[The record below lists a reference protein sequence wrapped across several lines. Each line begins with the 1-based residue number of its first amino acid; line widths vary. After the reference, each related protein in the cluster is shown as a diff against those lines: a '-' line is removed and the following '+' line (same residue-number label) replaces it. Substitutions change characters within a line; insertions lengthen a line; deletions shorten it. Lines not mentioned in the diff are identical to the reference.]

1 MTNEYVF
8 FGGKRVAMDTV
19 SGGGGGTIGSTYYYA
34 EDFLG
39 SSRTMVQSGAT
50 SACFDADFL
59 PFGREK
65 DAVTTCNVNNYKFE
79 GKERDAETG
88 NDALFASRMVLRDDF
103 GARYYSSNF
112 GRWLSPDWS
121 STPAP
126 VPYAN
131 LANPQTLNL
140 YAMVEDDPE
149 SFADLD
155 GHVNTPGTAS
165 QTGTCNVES
174 WDGCDNLGQSR
185 AWALRESAAGYTWQQ
200 IADIINGEAPAGAAY
215 ALTFTPRNISIPA
228 CLKDIA
234 KCQEQERAAREK
246 GARKQDANDLLGLL
260 TLGFYHPFKPANQEE
275 ARGMH
280 SEALSNSLAF
290 FGLGMLDIPGEA
302 AAVGQGLGNVAGGTT
317 TAEIALAQGEKY
329 LGSGYKEIAPGVYRS
344 ADGLRQFRMTA
355 SDLTDVRQGPH
366 VHFESISP
374 DGRTIIENSHVK
386 ISNP

>member
-1 MTNEYVF
+1 M
-8 FGGKRVAMDTV
+8 
-19 SGGGGGTIGSTYYYA
+19 GGTGAGSIATTYYYA
-34 EDFLG
+34 ENFLG
-39 SSRTMVQSGAT
+39 SSRAMVQSGAT
-50 SACFDADFL
+50 TPCFDADFL

-65 DAVTTCNVNNYKFE
+65 DNIAICTQNDYKFE

-88 NDALFASRMVLRDDF
+88 NDDF

-121 STPAP
+121 SVPSP

-174 WDGCDNLGQSR
+174 WDGCDDLGQSR
-185 AWALRESAAGYTWQQ
+185 AWALHESAAGYTWQQ

-228 CLKDIA
+228 CLKDVV
-234 KCQEQERAAREK
+234 KCQDAAKDPQQASALVMVFPAVASAAPKLLPYLIEASAIARSASGWAAVLQFFLLPPSVSGK
-246 GARKQDANDLLGLL
+246 GEDFSAAQLKAMSIANPLQGPPGGTSQIDQPDGTPKQVRRYGADGFPETDVDFYDHGRHDPHAHDWSRPEDGSNPTDANRGERRDL
-260 TLGFYHPFKPANQEE
+260 KP
-275 ARGMH
+275 
-280 SEALSNSLAF
+280 
-290 FGLGMLDIPGEA
+290 
-302 AAVGQGLGNVAGGTT
+302 
-317 TAEIALAQGEKY
+317 
-329 LGSGYKEIAPGVYRS
+329 
-344 ADGLRQFRMTA
+344 
-355 SDLTDVRQGPH
+355 TDPQPQ
-366 VHFESISP
+366 
-374 DGRTIIENSHVK
+374 
-386 ISNP
+386 